1 MGMYTYHVDSAISD
15 LLELPTIE
23 KDGQGEAVCLASRIM
38 AADKL
43 SDVEDI
49 SSEKI
54 LELLPQLGK
63 IFTKISDL
71 GAEQEKDR
79 TQLLKVLPCRRKRK
93 LL

>member
-54 LELLPQLGK
+54 LE
-63 IFTKISDL
+63 
-71 GAEQEKDR
+71 
-79 TQLLKVLPCRRKRK
+79 
-93 LL
+93 

>member
-38 AADKL
+38 SADKL

-49 SSEKI
+49 SS
-54 LELLPQLGK
+54 
-63 IFTKISDL
+63 
-71 GAEQEKDR
+71 
-79 TQLLKVLPCRRKRK
+79 
-93 LL
+93 

>member
-43 SDVEDI
+43 SDVE
-49 SSEKI
+49 
-54 LELLPQLGK
+54 
-63 IFTKISDL
+63 IF
-71 GAEQEKDR
+71 
-79 TQLLKVLPCRRKRK
+79 LLKKSWNCFPN
-93 LL
+93 

>member
-63 IFTKISDL
+63 IFTKNL
-71 GAEQEKDR
+71 GEEQEKDR

>member
-1 MGMYTYHVDSAISD
+1 MGIYTYHVDSAISD

-23 KDGQGEAVCLASRIM
+23 KDGQGEAFCLANRIM

-54 LELLPQLGK
+54 LE
-63 IFTKISDL
+63 
-71 GAEQEKDR
+71 
-79 TQLLKVLPCRRKRK
+79 
-93 LL
+93 

>member
-1 MGMYTYHVDSAISD
+1 MAMGIYTYHVDSAISD

-23 KDGQGEAVCLASRIM
+23 KDGQGEAFCLASRIM

-54 LELLPQLGK
+54 LE
-63 IFTKISDL
+63 
-71 GAEQEKDR
+71 
-79 TQLLKVLPCRRKRK
+79 
-93 LL
+93 

>member
-54 LELLPQLGK
+54 LELLPQLAK
-63 IFTKISDL
+63 IFTKNL
-71 GAEQEKDR
+71 GEEQEKDR

>member
-43 SDVEDI
+43 SDVDDI
-49 SSEKI
+49 SSEII
-54 LELLPQLGK
+54 LDLLPHIGH
-63 IFTKISDL
+63 IFTRISDL
-71 GAEQEKDR
+71 VAEQEKVR

>member
-54 LELLPQLGK
+54 LELLPQLGLSL
-63 IFTKISDL
+63 IHIS
-71 GAEQEKDR
+71 EPTR
-79 TQLLKVLPCRRKRK
+79 P
-93 LL
+93 